1 MNIRKLTNALCATM
15 ALCAIGVS
23 AQAND
28 SGIEFSDG
36 TAVFTCADLTIEN
49 LRWGFNTYVTLAN
62 EDKDRANLNGKLDLA
77 DAKLLI
83 GKYCDA
89 GLKVSDFGVKLDG
102 LYVGRN
108 GKSKAFD
115 NFGGLAI
122 ECLVI
127 GAEHEAERLRAQSP
141 YDCGEITDPPRGKG
155 PKNK

>member
-36 TAVFTCADLTIEN
+36 NAVFTCANLTVEDLR
-49 LRWGFNTYVTLAN
+49 LGFNTYVTLAN
-62 EDKDRANLNGKLDLA
+62 EEKDRANLNAKLDLA
-77 DAKLLI
+77 DEKLLI
-83 GKYCDA
+83 GKFCDA
-89 GLKVSDFGVKLDG
+89 GLKVSDFGAKLEG
-102 LYVGRN
+102 LYIGRK

-115 NFGGLAI
+115 NFDGRAI
-122 ECLVI
+122 ECFVI

-141 YDCGEITDPPRGKG
+141 IDCGEITDPPRGKG
-155 PKNK
+155 PKK